1 MSRGP
6 LYLLI
11 SVIFLF
17 WSMPTVAQNDP
28 KKDQSPPN
36 SLEYMLAV
44 VDFGYVDKGD
54 IRIARFRSLLEQ
66 LSATFVES
74 PGDIA
79 GMTTKAKQML
89 EEKGISEKMLNMME
103 GMNRLFAEPF
113 PNQRYS
119 EYMGLYVVVRND
131 GATHE
136 EAIEGLNSLLEAF
149 GIR

>member
-1 MSRGP
+1 MPRLTFLGIVFCVLLSQPATSQESRA
-6 LYLLI
+6 
-11 SVIFLF
+11 
-17 WSMPTVAQNDP
+17 TE
-28 KKDQSPPN
+28 

-44 VDFGYVDKGD
+44 VDFGYVDRGD

-74 PGDIA
+74 PEDIA
-79 GMTTKAKQML
+79 GKTTKAKQML

-119 EYMGLYVVVRND
+119 EYMGLYVVARND

-136 EAIEGLNSLLEAF
+136 EAIEGINSLLEAF